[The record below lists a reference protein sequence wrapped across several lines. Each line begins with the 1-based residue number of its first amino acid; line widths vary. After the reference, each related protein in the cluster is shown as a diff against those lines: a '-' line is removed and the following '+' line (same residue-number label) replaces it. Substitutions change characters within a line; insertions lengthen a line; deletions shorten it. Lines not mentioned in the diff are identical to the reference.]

1 MRPIQLPLG
10 IRLDDAATFE
20 NFAIGD
26 NAALI
31 SLLKTNTEPFIY
43 IWGAA
48 GSGKTHLLQ
57 ALCHQSSNASKT
69 AMYLPLAGE
78 EALSPEILEGL
89 ESTEL
94 ICIDDV
100 HVIAGNTAWEQALF
114 HFYNRVRDS
123 HHRLYITANV
133 SPNGLTIRLPDLIS
147 RLGWG
152 LTYQLHGLRDDQKIA
167 VLQLRAR
174 GRGMELPSEVAGYL
188 LKQLP
193 RDMHSLFSI
202 LDKLDQVS
210 LHEQRSLTI
219 PFVKQWLKL

>member
-20 NFAIGD
+20 NFTPGD
-26 NAALI
+26 NAALL
-31 SLLKTNTEPFIY
+31 SLLKTGTEPFIY
-43 IWGAA
+43 IWGSA

-57 ALCHQSSNASKT
+57 ALCHQFSTVGKA
-69 AMYLPLAGE
+69 AMYIPLAE
-78 EALSPEILEGL
+78 EESLSPEIFDGL
-89 ESTEL
+89 EATAL

-100 HVIAGNTAWEQALF
+100 HVIAGRTDWEQALF
-114 HFYNRVRDS
+114 HFYNRVRENNS
-123 HHRLYITANV
+123 HLYITANV
-133 SPNGLTIRLPDLIS
+133 SPSGLGIRLADLLS

-152 LTYQLHGLRDDQKIA
+152 ITYQLHALQDEQKITA
-167 VLQLRAR
+167 LQLRAR
-174 GRGMELPSEVAGYL
+174 GRGMELSTEVAGYL

-202 LDKLDQVS
+202 LDRLDQAS

-219 PFVKQWLKL
+219 PFVKQWLKV